1 MSAQKFIKKK
11 AKTGEKKLKPTK
23 KVEAA
28 VEVKKEKKEE
38 AVVPLGKIKICV
50 IGLGA
55 TGGLIAAYLKSKRR
69 LISAVGDIEQKK
81 IIRSD
86 GLKVI
91 EPKGTVLVE
100 LDVHDRIKY
109 KPDLVILAVK
119 TKDII
124 KTIDQNRSFL
134 EDTLILTTQN
144 GIRADQA
151 VSHALGKENIIS
163 SLITFGSV
171 DLKPGLINYNLEG
184 DWLIGRPFGPN
195 DDKIK
200 EIAEEIS
207 PAFKITVVDNITSM
221 KWMQLIIMTTYCI
234 PYLLGKSI
242 KEAFSDLNMAELG
255 LVILKEG
262 VAVADDAGV
271 ALAGLPNFD
280 LDKLKQLISLPSPEA
295 AQIFSQHMVNSSYAY
310 TNYFSEMEYIN
321 GEINRL
327 ARFGRVGS
335 QLNTKA
341 VNSATKVKKTNKF
354 LTCEEMAQIFSIK

>member
-1 MSAQKFIKKK
+1 
-11 AKTGEKKLKPTK
+11 
-23 KVEAA
+23 
-28 VEVKKEKKEE
+28 
-38 AVVPLGKIKICV
+38 
-50 IGLGA
+50 
-55 TGGLIAAYLKSKRR
+55 
-69 LISAVGDIEQKK
+69 
-81 IIRSD
+81 
-86 GLKVI
+86 VI

-100 LDVHDRIKY
+100 LDVCDQIKY

-119 TKDII
+119 TKDIN
-124 KTIDQNRSFL
+124 KTIDQNHSFL
-134 EDTLILTTQN
+134 EGTLILTTQN

-151 VSHALGKENIIS
+151 VSRALGKENIIS
-163 SLITFGSV
+163 SLITFGSI
-171 DLKPGLINYNLEG
+171 DLKPGLINHNLEG

-195 DDKIK
+195 GDKIK

-262 VAVADDAGV
+262 VTVADDAGV

-280 LDKLKQLISLPSPEA
+280 LDKLKQLISLPSQEA
-295 AQIFSQHMVNSSYAY
+295 AQIFSQYMVNSSYAY
-310 TNYFSEMEYIN
+310 TDYSSEMEYIN

-341 VNSATKVKKTNKF
+341 VNFVKKVKKTNKF
-354 LTCEEMAQIFSIK
+354 LTCEEIVRIFSRN